1 VLGHT
6 ARSQEGG
13 QRREAAAEPSP
24 AREARERTAGI
35 EPATLSLGSQG
46 SSAQPRGSISVRASL
61 RASQQALFR
70 FAPLAFAA
78 NGHPFKGLPL

>member
-1 VLGHT
+1 
-6 ARSQEGG
+6 
-13 QRREAAAEPSP
+13 
-24 AREARERTAGI
+24 
-35 EPATLSLGSQG
+35 
-46 SSAQPRGSISVRASL
+46 VRASL